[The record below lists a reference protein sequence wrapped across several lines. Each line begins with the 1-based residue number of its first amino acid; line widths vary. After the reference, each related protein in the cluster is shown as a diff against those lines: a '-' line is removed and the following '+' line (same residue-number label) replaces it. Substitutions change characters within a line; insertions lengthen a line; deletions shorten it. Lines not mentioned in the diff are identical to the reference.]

1 MFAIPFT
8 QSGKAH
14 GDLQHQYKR
23 RVTLTTSHAFPYL
36 KSRIDVI
43 DREEVSELILLCQ
56 FGSKLHL
63 GVRSNYLN
71 LMMLFLETLFIC

>member
-23 RVTLTTSHAFPYL
+23 RITLTTSHAFPYL
-36 KSRIDVI
+36 KSRIDVV
-43 DREEVSELILLCQ
+43 DREEVSIFILV
-56 FGSKLHL
+56 S
-63 GVRSNYLN
+63 S
-71 LMMLFLETLFIC
+71 